1 MKICFFFKDKKTL
14 PDRNETLVDGFQDR
28 TLSSEIL
35 AENGVADKHV
45 AVKDNSDLEWF
56 NFGKV

>member
-1 MKICFFFKDKKTL
+1 M
-14 PDRNETLVDGFQDR
+14 VDGFQDR

-35 AENGVADKHV
+35 TENGVADKHV
-45 AVKDNSDLEWF
+45 AVKDNSDLECC